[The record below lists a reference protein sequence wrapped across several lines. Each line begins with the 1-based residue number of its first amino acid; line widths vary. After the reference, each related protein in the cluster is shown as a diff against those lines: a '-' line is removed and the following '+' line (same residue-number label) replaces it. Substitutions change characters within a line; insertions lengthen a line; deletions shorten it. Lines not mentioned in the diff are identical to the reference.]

1 MNLVL
6 LLELIHQNRRASVTD
21 LVHHLVLDRDARHFR
36 LETAFLAAV
45 ADDLVIEIGRMA
57 ELSGK
62 SRAAV
67 VEFAV
72 DDDADGHASAQVQ
85 VNDVLF
91 LTGASLDVL
100 SVAARAGIVLDQH
113 AVSEA
118 FFHDFAQRLFLMSEI
133 FVASPRFRID
143 ATGHANADTQQLGA
157 VDAAA
162 GEEILDRR
170 ANGFEALVRIV
181 EREIAL
187 AFRLDDIV
195 LKVRYDQHDL
205 VAANLD
211 SREIDR
217 RVGQAVDVGPATAA
231 GLDLAPVGDNVLGE
245 QLLDQLGDRR
255 NADVQLL
262 GQIGERRI
270 AGDGHM
276 SDNITFDDV
285 VLLNNAFSLSMLRP
299 VEKFL

>member
-1 MNLVL
+1 
-6 LLELIHQNRRASVTD
+6 
-21 LVHHLVLDRDARHFR
+21 
-36 LETAFLAAV
+36 
-45 ADDLVIEIGRMA
+45 
-57 ELSGK
+57 
-62 SRAAV
+62 
-67 VEFAV
+67 
-72 DDDADGHASAQVQ
+72 
-85 VNDVLF
+85 
-91 LTGASLDVL
+91 
-100 SVAARAGIVLDQH
+100 
-113 AVSEA
+113 
-118 FFHDFAQRLFLMSEI
+118 MSEI

-143 ATGHANADTQQLGA
+143 AAGHANADTQQLGA

-205 VAANLD
+205 VAADLD

-231 GLDLAPVGDNVLGE
+231 GLDLAPVGDDVLGE

-276 SDNITFDDV
+276 SDNITLDDV
-285 VLLNNAFSLSMLRP
+285 VLLNNAFSLSMLGP